1 MASRRAII
9 GDYAPYSTGDS
20 APFVNPRSEK
30 FLTQRPMRADARRNH
45 DRLIEVA
52 TAAFATEGVSV
63 SLDEIARRAAVGPGT
78 LYRHFPTKESLIE
91 AVVDHRLHQ
100 LVDDAR
106 ALRDSPEPGVALL
119 EFVDYLVTEVAA
131 KRDLVDAL
139 ANAGV
144 DVGPVVTATS
154 HELRSEI
161 GHLLRRGQRSG
172 AVRTDIGTAEL
183 MALMSGVIVALG
195 PRLGEPPD
203 PRAVL
208 AVLHDGLRS
217 RPSNR
222 RSRSKA
228 EKTEGSPQPST
239 GR

>member
-1 MASRRAII
+1 MAGRRAII

-78 LYRHFPTKESLIE
+78 LYRNFPTKESLIE
-91 AVVDHRLHQ
+91 AVVHHRLQQ

-106 ALRDSPEPGVALL
+106 VLRDSPEPGVALL

-131 KRDLVDAL
+131 KRDLVD
-139 ANAGV
+139 
-144 DVGPVVTATS
+144 
-154 HELRSEI
+154 ELRSEI

-195 PRLGEPPD
+195 PQLGEPPD

-222 RSRSKA
+222 RSLSRA
-228 EKTEGSPQPST
+228 EKTESPQPSA